1 MATGSYL
8 FASAV
13 VGAIASDRAS
23 SRATSAQNRGN
34 RDALAEQREAR
45 AEFLARTQPFANI
58 GLAAGNELSRLLGFS
73 ENPEFTS
80 INRDID
86 AQIAALTG
94 QEFDLKGALSG
105 GNVRNSISN
114 ITGFSADIQSQIQ
127 ALEEQRTQRLS
138 GIEQFIGSDRMEGLE
153 EINPVVSIL
162 RDQGFEQIQET
173 AAAGGRLGAGG
184 TLQDLTQFNSD
195 LATVAVPAL
204 QNQRFNQLFNVLSL
218 GSNAAA
224 GQGTAILNTGTN
236 ISNLQTQFGRNRA
249 EGIVDRS
256 NIFTNALGNF
266 AQVAGQ
272 NSANEQRQNAINSV
286 LADDTNEVFS
296 AEGGLF

>member
-1 MATGSYL
+1 MAGSAL
-8 FASAV
+8 LISAV
-13 VGAIASDRAS
+13 VGAVASDRAS
-23 SRATSAQNRGN
+23 KRGERAFGRAN
-34 RDALAEQREAR
+34 RD
-45 AEFLARTQPFANI
+45 
-58 GLAAGNELSRLLGFS
+58 
-73 ENPEFTS
+73 
-80 INRDID
+80 
-86 AQIAALTG
+86 
-94 QEFDLKGALSG
+94 
-105 GNVRNSISN
+105 
-114 ITGFSADIQSQIQ
+114 
-127 ALEEQRTQRLS
+127 ALEEQRAARQQFLETTQPFVDFGLEARDDLRNLLS
-138 GIEQFIGSDRMEGLE
+138 NPQAGIE

-195 LATVAVPAL
+195 LATVAIPAL

-224 GQGTAILNTGTN
+224 GQATGVLSTANN

-266 AQVAGQ
+266 AEFAGQ
-272 NSANEQRQNAINSV
+272 QQANNLLIESDV
-286 LADDTNEVFS
+286 DEVFS
-296 AEGGLF
+296 GDLF